1 MLGKGAEVKQE
12 PALSLWVELTD
23 SNIRR
28 YGCSKL
34 EIKLS
39 HLGRGTDERNFI
51 AGVYSMSKYTPAR
64 RCSAGYFQGTSRP
77 QE

>member
-12 PALSLWVELTD
+12 PALGLWVD
-23 SNIRR
+23 SDICR

-39 HLGRGTDERNFI
+39 HLGRGTDGRNFI

-64 RCSAGYFQGTSRP
+64 RCSAGYFQGTSHP